1 MSKKLDLSGLN
12 KEQFQAVT
20 TTEGPLLVLAGAGSG
35 KTRVLTFRIAYI
47 LAKGL
52 ATPEEILAVTFTN
65 KAAGEMKERIAKLLS
80 DGNSNV
86 YLPWAGTFHSICVKI
101 LRKDGYRLGLN
112 QNFSIY
118 DSNDQIDVTKEAMG
132 KLNISTKDV
141 NPRAIHSH
149 ISTAKNELIDVDEYA
164 SAAQGYF
171 PQQVAS
177 VYREYQNILREN
189 NAVDFDDL
197 LFYVVNLFRQ
207 YRDVLEEYQHR
218 FKYILVDEY
227 QDTNHAQYMIVDL
240 LAKRYRNLCVVGDDD
255 QSIYA
260 FRGATIRNI
269 LNFERDYKDATVIK
283 LEQNY
288 RSTRVILDAAYEVVS
303 KNKSRTDKRLWTD
316 KDGGD
321 MITVYTARDEK
332 DEAKWAVKQ
341 IQRLMADGVNVEEI
355 AVLYRTNSQ
364 SRALEE
370 AFIKAAVRYRIIGG
384 FRFYD
389 RKEIKDTLGYL
400 RLLFN
405 LDDDT
410 ALRRIINTPKRGIG
424 AKTQQDIFNEAASN
438 KASAARYLI
447 DNADKITHKS
457 LRQFARM
464 LRLLNEEMD
473 NLVVSELIDK
483 ALSESGYFKSLQDGT
498 TENEQRIENL
508 KELLSVASKYDELE
522 PQAGLRA
529 FLEEVALLEGAPDEE
544 VDSAATMMTVHAAKG
559 LEYEHVFLVGMEEG
573 LFPHSRVFTDPKE
586 LEEERRL
593 AYVAITRAKHNLYV
607 IHADSRLYFGSRQQ
621 NLISRFVE
629 DIPDK
634 LRDHQRADSSFS
646 SGFQDGW
653 EIDFGEHDW
662 EMEFQRVEVTEGQKV
677 RHEYFGTGKVVAY
690 DDSTIRIDFGVAY
703 GIKELARDL
712 AKLELV

>member
-1 MSKKLDLSGLN
+1 MPAKKIDLSGLN

-35 KTRVLTFRIAYI
+35 KTRVLTFRMAYI

-65 KAAGEMKERIAKLLS
+65 KAAGEMKERISKLLS
-80 DGNSNV
+80 SGESNV
-86 YLPWAGTFHSICVKI
+86 YLPWAGTFHSICVKV

-118 DSNDQIDVTKEAMG
+118 DSNDQLDVTKQAMG
-132 KLNISTKDV
+132 KLGISTKDV

-149 ISTAKNELIDVDEYA
+149 ISSAKNELIDADSYA
-164 SAAQGYF
+164 MSAQGYF
-171 PQQVAS
+171 QQQVAS
-177 VYREYQNILREN
+177 VYAAYQNILREN

-197 LFYVVNLFRQ
+197 LFYVVDLFRQ
-207 YRDVLEEYQHR
+207 YPSVLEEYQLR

-227 QDTNHAQYMIVDL
+227 QDTNHAQYKIVDM
-240 LAKRYRNLCVVGDDD
+240 LAKKYRNLCVVGDDD

-260 FRGATIRNI
+260 FRGATIKNI

-288 RSTRVILDAAYEVVS
+288 RSTKVILDAAYEVVS
-303 KNKSRTDKRLWTD
+303 KNTSRTDKRLWTD

-321 MITVYTARDEK
+321 RIIVYTAKDEK

-341 IQRLMADGVNVEEI
+341 INELIQNGSNIEEM
-355 AVLYRTNSQ
+355 AVLYRTNAQ

-370 AFIKAAVRYRIIGG
+370 AFIKSAIRYRIIGG

-389 RKEIKDTLGYL
+389 RMEIKDSLAYL
-400 RLLFN
+400 RLIFN

-424 AKTQQDIFNEAASN
+424 AKTQQDIFNEA
-438 KASAARYLI
+438 SAKGKSTAKYLI
-447 DNADKITHKS
+447 ENADQITHKS
-457 LRQFARM
+457 LRQFAR
-464 LRLLNEEMD
+464 LLKSLVSAAEE
-473 NLVVSELIDK
+473 LVVSELIDK
-483 ALSESGYFKSLQDGT
+483 VLSESGYFKSLQDGS

-522 PQAGLRA
+522 PQAGLRS

-544 VDSAATMMTVHAAKG
+544 DDSAVTMMTVHAAKG
-559 LEYEHVFLVGMEEG
+559 LEFEHVFLVGMEEG

-593 AYVAITRAKHNLYV
+593 AYVAITRAKHNLYI

-621 NLISRFVE
+621 NLISRFIE
-629 DIPDK
+629 DIPNN
-634 LRDHQRADSSFS
+634 LREHLQASGGSSF
-646 SGFQDGW
+646 GDGW
-653 EIDFGEHDW
+653 EIDFGDNEW
-662 EMEFQRVEVTEGQKV
+662 ELEFERVELSHGQKV
-677 RHEYFGTGKVVAY
+677 KHEYFGVGKVVGF
-690 DDSTIRIDFGVAY
+690 DDSTVRIDFGVSY
-703 GIKELARDL
+703 GVKELARDL
-712 AKLELV
+712 AKLELI